1 LRTSKLKQMLNA
13 PEATELSAPEIL
25 VLLEPS
31 ISAQE
36 ALKAGFKELIARR
49 HLHLETT
56 PPKSKWESER
66 VHLLFNSGH
75 HPQNPVLRG
84 LWGDLRSASRHGSGL
99 NQVLQR
105 LQREYGPSYE
115 AFKQKIVLPS
125 LLQRGVLQK
134 QTHKALGLFPQ
145 TRYLPTPD
153 GTALKK
159 QLEQHLSE
167 ARRLIPSLADHK
179 AEATALLL
187 SLGPALL
194 LLPGIE
200 SHFQQ
205 LRALTRTDGS
215 EGGFFPVLV
224 VVASEEPETL
234 ERAFHLLNAGF
245 AGDGG
250 SDGDGGGE

>member
-1 LRTSKLKQMLNA
+1 MQ
-13 PEATELSAPEIL
+13 ELSAPEIL
-25 VLLEPS
+25 VLLEPN

-36 ALKAGFKELIARR
+36 ALKAGFKELIARGL
-49 HLHLETT
+49 LHLETT
-56 PPKSKWESER
+56 PPKSKWESEQ
-66 VHLLFNSGH
+66 VHLLFKSGH
-75 HPQNPVLRG
+75 HPQNPVLRS

-105 LQREYGPSYE
+105 LQREYGLGYE
-115 AFKQKIVLPS
+115 TFKQKIVLPS

-159 QLEQHLSE
+159 QLEQHMSE
-167 ARRLIPSLADHK
+167 ARRLIPSLADNK

-187 SLGPALL
+187 SLGSALL

-205 LRALTRTDGS
+205 LRALNRTDGS
-215 EGGFFPVLV
+215 EGGFAQVFV
-224 VVASEEPETL
+224 VDASEEQETL
-234 ERAFHLLNAGF
+234 ERAFYQLDAGF
-245 AGDGG
+245 AGAGDGG
-250 SDGDGGGE
+250 SDGGGGGE